1 MKINRPNTS
10 QQGCRFFSVP
20 CCAAFDGNIKKI
32 HVLDASYVIV
42 KRSWCKKNRSVWGK
56 SIQQN
61 WNRPQHWN
69 WTFTPIANSY
79 VWFLRP
85 KCDVSPYLCLKWS
98 QRVAPEH
105 NNKKNNLDVSCLAYF
120 SSGFCKLYRPKFGIK
135 RKFILVVPPCIL
147 NRQSAR
153 THRKCPAQHW
163 TQQVQCNNSFFYV
176 WNMAA
181 PSSWLIIT

>member
-1 MKINRPNTS
+1 MPATWLSNGLGAKKTGPSGANQFNKT
-10 QQGCRFFSVP
+10 GT
-20 CCAAFDGNIKKI
+20 DLNIEAE
-32 HVLDASYVIV
+32 HSH
-42 KRSWCKKNRSVWGK
+42 
-56 SIQQN
+56 Q
-61 WNRPQHWN
+61 
-69 WTFTPIANSY
+69 IANSY

-135 RKFILVVPPCIL
+135 LKFILVVPPCIL